1 MLRRMIQDEGIVLAP
16 GVFSPAVALLAE
28 ELGFRAIYFS
38 GAGHSGLLGLP
49 DLGMTTLSEVSA
61 AVHGITSMIDIPV
74 IVDVDTGFGQS
85 PNVMRTV
92 KEMESA
98 GAAAIQIEDQ
108 VMPKRCGHLRG
119 KELIDAEEMIRKL
132 IVAKGEA
139 RAPSAPDEIL
149 VIARTDA
156 RAVEGLD
163 GAIQRALLYARAG
176 ADMIFPE
183 ALETREEFAE
193 FRRKV
198 KLPLLAN
205 MTEFGKTPYL
215 TAAEFEDLG
224 YDVVIFPV
232 TAFRAMMKAVRMTL
246 GVLKEEGTQKNIL
259 DSLMTRDEFY
269 KLIDYKSY
277 EELDERAM
285 NSARRLRKG
294 GTVKT

>member
-1 MLRRMIQDEGIVLAP
+1 MI
-16 GVFSPAVALLAE
+16 
-28 ELGFRAIYFS
+28 
-38 GAGHSGLLGLP
+38 
-49 DLGMTTLSEVSA
+49 
-61 AVHGITSMIDIPV
+61 
-74 IVDVDTGFGQS
+74 
-85 PNVMRTV
+85 
-92 KEMESA
+92 K
-98 GAAAIQIEDQ
+98 
-108 VMPKRCGHLRG
+108 
-119 KELIDAEEMIRKL
+119 KL
-132 IVAKGEA
+132 TVAKGESGE
-139 RAPSAPDEIL
+139 PSALDEIL

-193 FRRKV
+193 FRKKV

-215 TAAEFEDLG
+215 TAAEFEELG

-246 GVLKEEGTQKNIL
+246 EELREKGTQRNIL
-259 DSLMTRDEFY
+259 GSLMTRDEFY

-277 EELDERAM
+277 EELDKKATD
-285 NSARRLRKG
+285 SVRRLRKR
-294 GTVKT
+294 VVMKA